1 MIPRMLGPLTRRATG
16 IEGVRELGGGC
27 EIEVVQGEVVVP
39 TTVLG
44 RTKKGARVV
53 RLPLDE
59 GELATTMV
67 LKRAGESVRR
77 GEPLLRKPG
86 FFGLSNTEYVC
97 PVDGYIEEILI
108 PQRAVLIREQTADVR
123 AGVWGTVA
131 GVMPERGV
139 VLRFDGTV
147 LRFFA
152 GWGPPVAGT
161 LTAGVDLFSPADV
174 SRYIGEEHRG
184 KILWALSTVC
194 AEAIVEAARVEVA
207 GIVAGSIGLTELV
220 RATAEVTAR
229 TGRAQL
235 PLTLLISD
243 GFGSAAMSPDF
254 RRHLSGAVGRDI
266 YLDNPVSGG
275 GPGWALDPVVAFSPA
290 PAERDGAVAAPAEP
304 SVVKSGG
311 GPRLPVPGDL
321 VRTIDLEMFGRH
333 GTVSG
338 PLIERRLATGVTLWM
353 APVTLD
359 DGIATE
365 LAVANLE
372 LLSGAPGGAQGR

>member
-1 MIPRMLGPLTRRATG
+1 
-16 IEGVRELGGGC
+16 
-27 EIEVVQGEVVVP
+27 
-39 TTVLG
+39 LG

-59 GELATTMV
+59 TDLAATMV

-123 AGVWGTVA
+123 AGVWGEVSTVL
-131 GVMPERGV
+131 PDRGV

-152 GWGPPVAGT
+152 GWGPPVAGI
-161 LTAGVDLFSPADV
+161 LTPGVDLFSPADV
-174 SRYIGEEHRG
+174 SRNIGEEQRG
-184 KILWALSTVC
+184 RILWALSTVC

-207 GIVAGSIGLTELV
+207 GIVAGSLGLTELI
-220 RATAEVTAR
+220 RASAEVTSR

-235 PLTLLISD
+235 PLTILISD

-254 RRHLSGAVGRDI
+254 RRHLSGAVGRAI
-266 YLDNPVSGG
+266 YLDNPVPGG
-275 GPGWALDPVVAFSPA
+275 GPGWALDPLVAFSPEHAADAAELETTTVTPA
-290 PAERDGAVAAPAEP
+290 PASAAKAPAP
-304 SVVKSGG
+304 IQ
-311 GPRLPVPGDL
+311 PRLPMVGDL
-321 VRTIDLEMFGRH
+321 VRVVDLEVFGRH
-333 GTVSG
+333 GVVTGKLVT
-338 PLIERRLATGVTLWM
+338 RRLSIGTSCLI

-359 DGIATE
+359 DGLVVEVPA
-365 LAVANLE
+365 ANLE
-372 LLSGAPGGAQGR
+372 LLSPAGEGPKGR